1 MPNDAIARLRET
13 SPFFVHSGESHRY
26 GARPLTCVKCAL
38 DEALDI
44 AEQLQQRVRE
54 LEEQAHTFTAT
65 FIDHPE
71 GYEGPCMCNECMEVG
86 Q

>member
-1 MPNDAIARLRET
+1 MPDDRIAELREKPRRT
-13 SPFFVHSGESHRY
+13 LVIEGEIWCYISE
-26 GARPLTCVKCAL
+26 L